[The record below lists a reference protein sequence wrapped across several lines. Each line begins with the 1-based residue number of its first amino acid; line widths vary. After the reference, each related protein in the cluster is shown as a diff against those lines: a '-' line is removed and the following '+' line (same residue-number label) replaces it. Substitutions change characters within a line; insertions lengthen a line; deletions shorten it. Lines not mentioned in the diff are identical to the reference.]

1 MLKRTLIIP
10 IMILML
16 TGISIAGEGRKPAEK
31 RKTEKPETR
40 KRRTQQMPA
49 EEPPAQTE
57 PYLIGE
63 AKVTIRSDQHP
74 PIKIG
79 MAASGIT
86 IIEFPATDKF
96 FAVHPP
102 RNGDWVEVEKSPS
115 MKVDT
120 HLVLRAGKD
129 LNAAAGP
136 VASISAQMR
145 SGLIVTFWVY
155 PTKSI
160 SQQTYR
166 LIVSYDRD
174 EIVAAR
180 KKAGLAVNLGEG
192 EEREPAQAA
201 ASDDAIS
208 KPATTA
214 QLPPPIPA
222 PAPRHEEKATP
233 VESANLPSSQPD
245 EPAPVRSENRLKELR
260 GMLSDAVANPKGFKK
275 WTSPTNGLTV
285 STRICDLDEKTSV
298 YLVAVKNVENE
309 SLRLLR
315 DHPELVIES
324 RDNKGKVIQLTPI
337 KKIYFE
343 STTSNNVI
351 PARATVYFAVAYKPP
366 VLGKQQ
372 RVRVTVGQIN
382 AADDPVIAGLP
393 ANQ

>member
-16 TGISIAGEGRKPAEK
+16 TGISIAGDGRKPAEK
-31 RKTEKPETR
+31 KKTEKPETR

-86 IIEFPATDKF
+86 IIEFPAADKF

-115 MKVDT
+115 MKFDT

-129 LNAAAGP
+129 LSTAAGP

-160 SQQTYR
+160 SQQTSR

-192 EEREPAQAA
+192 EERESVQAA
-201 ASDDAIS
+201 ASDDAVS
-208 KPATTA
+208 KPATVV

-222 PAPRHEEKATP
+222 PAPRSDEKAAS
-233 VESANLPSSQPD
+233 VESANVPPPQPD
-245 EPAPVRSENRLKELR
+245 ESASVRSEKRSKELR
-260 GMLSDAVANPKGFKK
+260 SMLSDAVANPKGFKK
-275 WTSPTNGLTV
+275 WTSPTNGLSV
-285 STRICDLDEKTSV
+285 STKVCDLDEKTSV

-315 DHPELVIES
+315 DHPDLVIES

-337 KKIYFE
+337 KKIHFE

-351 PARATVYFAVAYKPP
+351 PAKATVYFAVAYKPP